1 MLAEIAIANAAFG
14 VIKQALT
21 NGKELYDIADTASTY
36 FDNKAAI
43 SRKASKSGN
52 SNELAAFMELQKL
65 QKEEEWLKEHMI
77 YAGDPGMWDAWL
89 QFQSQRKRQ
98 REAAIRESKRAK
110 AQRLAEMMIWFKV
123 IGGTVVILPI
133 IIFFFLQLLDQEIYM
148 KKPKRK
154 LPKRGQRA
162 AGNKRRRGKK

>member
-77 YAGDPGMWDAWL
+77 YAGDPGMWEAWL

-110 AQRLAEMMIWFKV
+110 AQRLAEMM
-123 IGGTVVILPI
+123 
-133 IIFFFLQLLDQEIYM
+133 
-148 KKPKRK
+148 
-154 LPKRGQRA
+154 
-162 AGNKRRRGKK
+162 

>member
-21 NGKELYDIADTASTY
+21 NGKELYDVADTASTY

-77 YAGDPGMWDAWL
+77 YAGDPGMWEAWL

-98 REAAIRESKRAK
+98 REAAIREAKRAK

-133 IIFFFLQLLDQEIYM
+133 IIFFFLQLLD
-148 KKPKRK
+148 
-154 LPKRGQRA
+154 
-162 AGNKRRRGKK
+162 